1 MDKASIGGV
10 ILAIAGIVAG
20 LLIEGGNLGQI
31 LQPTAALIVFGGTMG
46 AVLLQ
51 FPLTTVVAAFGGMA
65 HIFAAPRKQDNQLI
79 VQLVAFANKARRN
92 GVVSLDE
99 DLKTIQDPF
108 LKQTLMLAV
117 DGTEPT
123 ELRKI
128 MRVSLDSTTE
138 NEERL
143 PAVFESAGGFSPT
156 IGILGAVLGLI
167 QVMQHLDNI
176 HEVGRGIAVAFV
188 ATIYGVGIAN
198 LFFLPFAGKMRI
210 RIRDGHRRR
219 EMMLEG
225 VISILEG
232 INPRMLEVKLAG
244 FRRRIRR
251 RKEGAGPHENA
262 RTTQPGNPRPL
273 AGLLCRLH
281 HPAVRLLRRPL
292 RFRQS
297 RPEEAD
303 AGHPVHRF
311 RIPLP
316 GHLFPDACADPEGR
330 RLRFR
335 RRRQSGHPHECR
347 HGEDVLAPGQV
358 KDDLDHLRRELEQTL
373 SNQVAAHTVSIQMGR
388 DGLVISLREAG
399 FFDSGSATP
408 KPADTRYAA
417 PDCRFARPHS
427 LRPAHRGPH

>member
-10 ILAIAGIVAG
+10 VLAIVGIVAG

-51 FPLTTVVAAFGGMA
+51 FPLTTVVAAFSGMA
-65 HIFAAPRKQDNQLI
+65 HIFAAPRKQDAQLI
-79 VQLVAFANKARRN
+79 SQLVGFANKARRN
-92 GVVSLDE
+92 GVVSLDA
-99 DLKTIQDPF
+99 DLSTLNDPF
-108 LKQTLMLAV
+108 LKRALMLAV
-117 DGTEPT
+117 DGTEPA

-176 HEVGRGIAVAFV
+176 SEVGRGIAVAFV

-232 INPRMLEVKLAG
+232 MNPRMLEIKLAG
-244 FRRRIRR
+244 FVDE
-251 RKEGAGPHENA
+251 EG
-262 RTTQPGNPRPL
+262 Q
-273 AGLLCRLH
+273 
-281 HPAVRLLRRPL
+281 
-292 RFRQS
+292 
-297 RPEEAD
+297 D
-303 AGHPVHRF
+303 
-311 RIPLP
+311 
-316 GHLFPDACADPEGR
+316 
-330 RLRFR
+330 
-335 RRRQSGHPHECR
+335 
-347 HGEDVLAPGQV
+347 
-358 KDDLDHLRRELEQTL
+358 KK
-373 SNQVAAHTVSIQMGR
+373 
-388 DGLVISLREAG
+388 
-399 FFDSGSATP
+399 GSA
-408 KPADTRYAA
+408 A
-417 PDCRFARPHS
+417 
-427 LRPAHRGPH
+427 

>member
-10 ILAIAGIVAG
+10 VLAIVGIVAG

-51 FPLTTVVAAFGGMA
+51 FPLTTVVAAFSGMA
-65 HIFAAPRKQDNQLI
+65 HIFAAPRKQDAQLI
-79 VQLVAFANKARRN
+79 SQLVGFANKARRN
-92 GVVSLDE
+92 GVVSLDA
-99 DLKTIQDPF
+99 DLSTLNDPF
-108 LKQTLMLAV
+108 LKRALMLAV
-117 DGTEPT
+117 DGTEPA

-176 HEVGRGIAVAFV
+176 SEVGRGIAVAFV

-232 INPRMLEVKLAG
+232 MNPRMLEIKLAG
-244 FRRRIRR
+244 F
-251 RKEGAGPHENA
+251 
-262 RTTQPGNPRPL
+262 
-273 AGLLCRLH
+273 
-281 HPAVRLLRRPL
+281 V
-292 RFRQS
+292 
-297 RPEEAD
+297 D
-303 AGHPVHRF
+303 
-311 RIPLP
+311 
-316 GHLFPDACADPEGR
+316 
-330 RLRFR
+330 
-335 RRRQSGHPHECR
+335 
-347 HGEDVLAPGQV
+347 EDGQE
-358 KDDLDHLRRELEQTL
+358 KK
-373 SNQVAAHTVSIQMGR
+373 
-388 DGLVISLREAG
+388 
-399 FFDSGSATP
+399 GSA
-408 KPADTRYAA
+408 A
-417 PDCRFARPHS
+417 
-427 LRPAHRGPH
+427 